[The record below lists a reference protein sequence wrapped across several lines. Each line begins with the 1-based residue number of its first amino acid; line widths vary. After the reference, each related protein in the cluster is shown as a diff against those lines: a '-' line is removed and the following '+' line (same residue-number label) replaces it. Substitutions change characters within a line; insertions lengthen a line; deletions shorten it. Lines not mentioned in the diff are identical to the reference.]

1 MSASRRAPSGPIR
14 AASGP
19 NPAAGPDL
27 DGEPVA
33 TPLTAAVAR
42 VGDRWTLLLI
52 EALLAGPKRF
62 NDLAEA
68 VPGIAP
74 NILSQRLKALE
85 RDFLISS
92 EPYSERPPRFAYRLT
107 EEGADLAGALRLLG
121 DWGARHPA
129 GPPPRHSVCG
139 TPIEPRWYCPTCDLT
154 VDEVEPEIR
163 FI

>member
-1 MSASRRAPSGPIR
+1 MGAVSVRGKATTPSAVPDSGTE
-14 AASGP
+14 ALS
-19 NPAAGPDL
+19 
-27 DGEPVA
+27 

-52 EALLAGPKRF
+52 EALLGGPKRF

-85 RDFLISS
+85 RDFLVAT
-92 EPYSERPPRFAYRLT
+92 EAYSERPPRFAYRLT

-129 GPPPRHSVCG
+129 SPPPRHSVCG
-139 TPIEPRWYCPTCDLT
+139 TPIEPRWYCPTCDIA
-154 VDEVEPEIR
+154 VDETEPEIR